1 MAWPPP
7 RCPWSPAPTSS
18 RRLQNDGRATPQLG
32 QGSRRR
38 DAVRIAQVA
47 GRGVRGRTGNP
58 VPRAGRPRPVRRNT
72 AFLARRPRRRSHLD
86 AAADGGTPGRTEGL
100 SHRPGV
106 HQTQRPRSRPY
117 QPADS
122 GGVGR
127 GGRLSVPHQLA
138 DVFGGDVQPS
148 RVRSRRRRI
157 SRRRHP
163 ACADGEGGDPH
174 RSRPAVTPIY
184 PFSAIVGHDRL
195 RLALLLCAVRPEI
208 GGVLI
213 RGEKGT
219 AKSTAVRALAHVLA
233 EVDGASLVELPI
245 GATEDRVVGS
255 LDLQKVL
262 RDGEHAF
269 SPGLLARAHGG
280 VLYVDE
286 VNLLH
291 DHLVDVILDAA
302 AMGRVHV
309 ERDGVSHS
317 HEARFVL
324 IGTMNPEE
332 GELRPQLL
340 DRFGL
345 TVDVHASRDVE
356 VRADVIR
363 QRMAFEAEPAVFA
376 ERYAEADAELA
387 RRVAAARLR
396 VGSVALPDNELR
408 RIAALCAAFD
418 VDGMRADLVVAR
430 TAVAHAAWRGA
441 SVVAEEDIR
450 VAAELALPHRRRRDP
465 FDDPGLDPEQLDDA
479 MAQARGAADEPDPDP
494 PGGGESTSAE
504 SSEDAVPQRNSAS
517 HSRPSAAPSPVFR
530 TRALVV
536 PGVGEGAPGRRSRA
550 RNRTGKAISA
560 TDERDAGHGVHVF
573 GTLLATAARQR
584 HPGAPRPQPE
594 DVRRAI
600 REGREGNLVIFVV
613 DASGSMAAR
622 DRMSAVSGAT
632 LSLLRDA
639 YQRRDKVAV
648 ITFRQ
653 QDAQLLLPP
662 TTSVHIAGRRLARF
676 DTGGKTP
683 LAQGLLAA
691 RDVVVRE
698 KARDRARRSLVVVLT
713 DGRATGG
720 PDPLGRARVAAAR
733 LVAEG
738 AAAVVIDCETS
749 YVRLGWAEELAM
761 QLGAPSVRL
770 AQLRADALTDV
781 VRTAA

>member
-1 MAWPPP
+1 M
-7 RCPWSPAPTSS
+7 T
-18 RRLQNDGRATPQLG
+18 AT
-32 QGSRRR
+32 
-38 DAVRIAQVA
+38 
-47 GRGVRGRTGNP
+47 TH
-58 VPRAGRPRPVRRNT
+58 T
-72 AFLARRPRRRSHLD
+72 
-86 AAADGGTPGRTEGL
+86 
-100 SHRPGV
+100 
-106 HQTQRPRSRPY
+106 
-117 QPADS
+117 
-122 GGVGR
+122 
-127 GGRLSVPHQLA
+127 
-138 DVFGGDVQPS
+138 
-148 RVRSRRRRI
+148 
-157 SRRRHP
+157 
-163 ACADGEGGDPH
+163 
-174 RSRPAVTPIY
+174 Y
-184 PFSAIVGHDRL
+184 PFSALVGQDRL
-195 RLALLLCAVRPEI
+195 RLALLLCAVHPEI

-219 AKSTAVRALAHVLA
+219 AKSTAVRGLAAVLSA
-233 EVDGASLVELPI
+233 VDDDARLVELPI

-291 DHLVDVILDAA
+291 DHLVDVLLDAA

-309 ERDGVSHS
+309 EREGISHS
-317 HEARFVL
+317 HESRFVL

-345 TVDVHASRDVE
+345 TVDVAASRDVD
-356 VRADVIR
+356 VRVEVIR
-363 QRMAFEAEPAVFA
+363 ARMAFEADPQTFV
-376 ERYAEADAELA
+376 ERYAAADAELA
-387 RRVAAARLR
+387 DRIAAARKMI
-396 VGSVALPDNELR
+396 GSVELPDNELR

-441 SVVAEEDIR
+441 TTVAEEDIR

-465 FDDPGLDPEQLDDA
+465 FDDPGLDPERLEEA
-479 MAQARGAADEPDPDP
+479 MQQAGESAAQSEAESGPDPDFDPDFDP
-494 PGGGESTSAE
+494 PGGGADPGSEGQPAQGSSKSSST
-504 SSEDAVPQRNSAS
+504 
-517 HSRPSAAPSPVFR
+517 RPSAPPSAVFR
-530 TRALVV
+530 TRTLVV

-550 RNRTGKAISA
+550 RNRTGTPIAA
-560 TDERDAGHGVHVF
+560 TSDPGSGHGLHMF
-573 GTLLATAARQR
+573 ATLLATVGRQQ
-584 HPGAPRPQPE
+584 GAGLPRPRPE
-594 DVRRAI
+594 DVRRAV

-622 DRMSAVSGAT
+622 DRMSAVTGAT

-653 QDAQLLLPP
+653 QDAQVLLPP
-662 TTSVHIAGRRLARF
+662 TTSVHIASRRLARF

-691 RDVVVRE
+691 RDLVIRE

-720 PDPLGRARVAAAR
+720 PDPLGRTRQAAAA
-733 LVAEG
+733 LAAEG
-738 AAAVVIDCETS
+738 AAAVVVDCETS
-749 YVRLGWAEELAM
+749 FVRLGLAAQLAEQLGSPAVRLEELRAAE
-761 QLGAPSVRL
+761 LTRL
-770 AQLRADALTDV
+770 VQHQ
-781 VRTAA
+781 TAA

>member
-1 MAWPPP
+1 M
-7 RCPWSPAPTSS
+7 T
-18 RRLQNDGRATPQLG
+18 
-32 QGSRRR
+32 
-38 DAVRIAQVA
+38 
-47 GRGVRGRTGNP
+47 
-58 VPRAGRPRPVRRNT
+58 
-72 AFLARRPRRRSHLD
+72 
-86 AAADGGTPGRTEGL
+86 
-100 SHRPGV
+100 
-106 HQTQRPRSRPY
+106 
-117 QPADS
+117 
-122 GGVGR
+122 
-127 GGRLSVPHQLA
+127 
-138 DVFGGDVQPS
+138 
-148 RVRSRRRRI
+148 
-157 SRRRHP
+157 
-163 ACADGEGGDPH
+163 
-174 RSRPAVTPIY
+174 Y

-195 RLALLLCAVRPEI
+195 RLALLLCAVAPEI

-219 AKSTAVRALAHVLA
+219 AKSTAVRALAKVLSA
-233 EVDGASLVELPI
+233 AATASGEIGGQLVELPI

-291 DHLVDVILDAA
+291 DHLVDVLLDAA

-345 TVDVHASRDVE
+345 TVDVHASRDVD
-356 VRADVIR
+356 VRVEVIR
-363 QRMAFEAEPAVFA
+363 QRMAFDADPD
-376 ERYAEADAELA
+376 RYAEHHAHADAELA
-387 RRVAAARLR
+387 RRIAAARAAI
-396 VGSVALPDNELR
+396 GSVTLPDSEVR

-418 VDGMRADLVVAR
+418 VDGMRADLVIAR

-441 SVVAEEDIR
+441 HSVAEEDIR

-479 MAQARGAADEPDPDP
+479 MDRAAGQSESNEPEPEPDP
-494 PGGGESTSAE
+494 PGGGESAPRDGSGIPAPQGNSSSTPRHSA
-504 SSEDAVPQRNSAS
+504 P
-517 HSRPSAAPSPVFR
+517 PSAVFR

-550 RNRTGKAISA
+550 RIRTGTVVAPTTSPE
-560 TDERDAGHGVHVF
+560 DGHGLHLF
-573 GTLLATAARQR
+573 GTLLAAAGRQR
-584 HPGAPRPQPE
+584 GPGRPRPTPD
-594 DVRRAI
+594 DVRRAV

-622 DRMSAVSGAT
+622 DRMAAVGGAT
-632 LSLLRDA
+632 MSLLRDA

-653 QDAQLLLPP
+653 QEARLLLPP
-662 TTSVHIAGRRLARF
+662 TSSVHIAGRRLVRF

-698 KARDRARRSLVVVLT
+698 KVRDRARRSLVVVLT

-720 PDPLGRARVAAAR
+720 PDPLGRAREAATR

-738 AAAVVIDCETS
+738 AAAVVVDCETT
-749 YVRLGWAEELAM
+749 YVRLGLAEELARHL
-761 QLGAPSVRL
+761 QAPAVRL
-770 AQLRADALTDV
+770 AHLRADSLTDV

>member
-1 MAWPPP
+1 M
-7 RCPWSPAPTSS
+7 T
-18 RRLQNDGRATPQLG
+18 
-32 QGSRRR
+32 
-38 DAVRIAQVA
+38 
-47 GRGVRGRTGNP
+47 
-58 VPRAGRPRPVRRNT
+58 
-72 AFLARRPRRRSHLD
+72 
-86 AAADGGTPGRTEGL
+86 
-100 SHRPGV
+100 
-106 HQTQRPRSRPY
+106 
-117 QPADS
+117 
-122 GGVGR
+122 
-127 GGRLSVPHQLA
+127 
-138 DVFGGDVQPS
+138 
-148 RVRSRRRRI
+148 
-157 SRRRHP
+157 
-163 ACADGEGGDPH
+163 
-174 RSRPAVTPIY
+174 Y

-195 RLALLLCAVRPEI
+195 RLALLLCAIRPDI

-219 AKSTAVRALAHVLA
+219 AKSTAVRGLAKVLETA
-233 EVDGASLVELPI
+233 AAADGASGTTGQLVELPI

-291 DHLVDVILDAA
+291 DHLVDVLLDAA

-345 TVDVHASRDVE
+345 TVDVRASRDVD
-356 VRADVIR
+356 VRVEVIR
-363 QRMAFEAEPAVFA
+363 QRMAYEADPAGFA
-376 ERYAEADAELA
+376 QRYAEADDELA
-387 RRVAAARLR
+387 QRVTAARA
-396 VGSVALPDNELR
+396 SVDSVSLPDSELR

-441 SVVAEEDIR
+441 DVVSEEDIR

-465 FDDPGLDPEQLDDA
+465 FDDPGLDPGQLDDA
-479 MAQARGAADEPDPDP
+479 MAQADEATDENPDPEP
-494 PGGGESTSAE
+494 PGGGA
-504 SSEDAVPQRNSAS
+504 SSPEGDGRDGQPSQRHSGGA
-517 HSRPSAAPSPVFR
+517 SRPSAAPSAVFR
-530 TRALVV
+530 TRSLVV

-550 RNRTGKAISA
+550 RNRTGKTISA
-560 TDERDAGHGVHVF
+560 TSDGRTGHGVHVF
-573 GTLLATAARQR
+573 GTLLAAVEGQR
-584 HPGAPRPQPE
+584 RPGAPRPQPS

-622 DRMSAVSGAT
+622 DRLSAVGGAA

-653 QDAQLLLPP
+653 RDAKVLLPP
-662 TTSVHIAGRRLARF
+662 TSSVHIASRRLARF

-683 LAQGLLAA
+683 LAEGLLAA
-691 RDVVVRE
+691 RDLVVRE

-720 PDPLGRARVAAAR
+720 ADPLGRTRSAAAR

-738 AAAVVIDCETS
+738 AAAVVVDCETS
-749 YVRLGWAEELAM
+749 YVRLGLAEELAE
-761 QLGAPSVRL
+761 QLGAPAVRL
-770 AQLRADALTDV
+770 AQLRADSLTDV

>member
-1 MAWPPP
+1 M
-7 RCPWSPAPTSS
+7 T
-18 RRLQNDGRATPQLG
+18 N
-32 QGSRRR
+32 
-38 DAVRIAQVA
+38 
-47 GRGVRGRTGNP
+47 
-58 VPRAGRPRPVRRNT
+58 
-72 AFLARRPRRRSHLD
+72 
-86 AAADGGTPGRTEGL
+86 
-100 SHRPGV
+100 
-106 HQTQRPRSRPY
+106 
-117 QPADS
+117 
-122 GGVGR
+122 
-127 GGRLSVPHQLA
+127 
-138 DVFGGDVQPS
+138 
-148 RVRSRRRRI
+148 
-157 SRRRHP
+157 
-163 ACADGEGGDPH
+163 
-174 RSRPAVTPIY
+174 Y
-184 PFSAIVGHDRL
+184 PFSAIVGHDHL

-219 AKSTAVRALAHVLA
+219 AKSTAVRGLAKVLA
-233 EVDGASLVELPI
+233 AVDGAALVELPL

-255 LDLQKVL
+255 IDLQKVL

-291 DHLVDVILDAA
+291 DHLVDVLLDAA

-317 HEARFVL
+317 HDARFVL
-324 IGTMNPEE
+324 VGTMNPEE

-345 TVDVHASRDVE
+345 TVDVQASRDVDVRVE
-356 VRADVIR
+356 VVR
-363 QRMAFEAEPAVFA
+363 QRMAFEADPAGFA
-376 ERYAEADAELA
+376 ERYAAADAELVD
-387 RRVAAARLR
+387 RIAAARDR
-396 VGSVALPDNELR
+396 VRSVTLPDNELR

-441 SVVAEEDIR
+441 DTVAEEDVR

-465 FDDPGLDPEQLDDA
+465 FDDPGLDPEQLDEA
-479 MAQARGAADEPDPDP
+479 MQQAGESAEPEPEPDP
-494 PGGGESTSAE
+494 PGGGESSPSD
-504 SSEDAVPQRNSAS
+504 SSDQPAPQRNSSSTRSSAP
-517 HSRPSAAPSPVFR
+517 PSAVFR
-530 TRALVV
+530 TRTLVV
-536 PGVGEGAPGRRSRA
+536 PGVGDGAPGRRSRA
-550 RNRTGKAISA
+550 RNRTGTVISST
-560 TDERDAGHGVHVF
+560 TDADDGHGLHVF
-573 GTLLATAARQR
+573 GTLLAAAEHQR
-584 HPGAPRPQPE
+584 VPGRPRPTID
-594 DVRRAI
+594 DVRHAV

-622 DRMSAVSGAT
+622 DRMSAVSGAA

-653 QDAQLLLPP
+653 SDARLLLPP
-662 TTSVHIAGRRLARF
+662 TSSVYIASRRLSRF

-720 PDPLGRARVAAAR
+720 PDPLGRARQAAAR

-738 AAAVVIDCETS
+738 AAAVVVDCETS
-749 YVRLGWAEELAM
+749 YVRLGLAEQLARH
-761 QLGAPSVRL
+761 LGATAVRL
-770 AQLRADALTDV
+770 EQLRADNLTDV

>member
-1 MAWPPP
+1 
-7 RCPWSPAPTSS
+7 
-18 RRLQNDGRATPQLG
+18 
-32 QGSRRR
+32 
-38 DAVRIAQVA
+38 VI
-47 GRGVRGRTGNP
+47 
-58 VPRAGRPRPVRRNT
+58 
-72 AFLARRPRRRSHLD
+72 
-86 AAADGGTPGRTEGL
+86 PG
-100 SHRPGV
+100 
-106 HQTQRPRSRPY
+106 
-117 QPADS
+117 
-122 GGVGR
+122 
-127 GGRLSVPHQLA
+127 
-138 DVFGGDVQPS
+138 
-148 RVRSRRRRI
+148 
-157 SRRRHP
+157 
-163 ACADGEGGDPH
+163 
-174 RSRPAVTPIY
+174 Y

-233 EVDGASLVELPI
+233 SVDGASLVELPI

-345 TVDVHASRDVE
+345 TVDVQASRDVD
-356 VRADVIR
+356 VRVEVIR
-363 QRMAFEAEPAVFA
+363 QRMAFEADPDRFA

-387 RRVAAARLR
+387 RRVAAARA
-396 VGSVALPDNELR
+396 SVDAVRLPDNELR

-441 SVVAEEDIR
+441 DEVSEEDIR

-465 FDDPGLDPEQLDDA
+465 FDDPGLDPDLLDQA
-479 MAQARGAADEPDPDP
+479 MDQARESTDESDPDPDP
-494 PGGGESTSAE
+494 PGGGESMTD
-504 SSEDAVPQRNSAS
+504 SEGQVSQRNSGS
-517 HSRPSAAPSPVFR
+517 QPRPSAAPSPVFR

-560 TDERDAGHGVHVF
+560 TEDWGAGHGVHVF
-573 GTLLATAARQR
+573 GTLLAAAGRQR
-584 HPGAPRPQPE
+584 HPGRPRPQPD

-662 TTSVHIAGRRLARF
+662 TSSVHIASRRLARF

-720 PDPLGRARVAAAR
+720 PDPLGRARTAAAL

-738 AAAVVIDCETS
+738 AAAVVVDCETS
-749 YVRLGWAEELAM
+749 HVRLGLAEQLAGH
-761 QLGAPSVRL
+761 LGAPAVRL